1 VRFASALAL
10 ASVLATDLALAAT
23 GGGESVGE
31 EVGVEPHASGGM
43 PQLDPTYFP
52 SQIFWLVVAFA
63 LLYWLLAKRGIPR
76 VADILETRQ
85 DRIAADL
92 DRAQTLRREAE
103 TAMAEHERRV
113 AEAQAKARAHLD
125 AANERVRADAAR
137 QEAELD
143 KALQEK
149 LAAAESRI
157 AQARDEALHALE
169 DVARD
174 VSRDAVG
181 RLIGVDVSES
191 EAAAAVA
198 DVRRKAA

>member
-1 VRFASALAL
+1 MRLASALAL

-31 EVGVEPHASGGM
+31 EVGVEPHASVGM
-43 PQLDPTYFP
+43 PQLDPTYFA
-52 SQIFWLVVAFA
+52 SQMLWLVVAFA
-63 LLYWLLAKRGIPR
+63 LLFWLLAKRGIPR

-92 DRAQTLRREAE
+92 DRAQSLRREAE
-103 TAMAEHERRV
+103 AAMAEHERRV
-113 AEAQAKARAHLD
+113 AEAQAKARAHLE

-143 KALQEK
+143 RSLQEK
-149 LAAAESRI
+149 LVAADARI
-157 AQARDEALHALE
+157 AGARDEALRALE

-174 VSRDAVG
+174 VARDAVS
-181 RLIGVDVSES
+181 RLIGVDISES
-191 EAAAAVA
+191 EATDAVA
-198 DVRRKAA
+198 GLRGKAA